1 MVPKTQEDLK
11 FSSGQEIS
19 SKLGGYERKKADL
32 KSQRH
37 SCLPLASTQSPALI
51 HCHTLLSNFSLR
63 LCRRSHPTFATPRV
77 RISQAMH
84 TKEEQGAIEHS
95 QHIRRLKH
103 YDLASHQEE
112 GQHIVPQ
119 RISQPASA
127 RTTIDE
133 ELAVVLHPSGAFQR
147 RQLRQGWL

>member
-1 MVPKTQEDLK
+1 MELEQEMDGLLEK
-11 FSSGQEIS
+11 V
-19 SKLGGYERKKADL
+19 
-32 KSQRH
+32 KSH
-37 SCLPLASTQSPALI
+37 ITI
-51 HCHTLLSNFSLR
+51 
-63 LCRRSHPTFATPRV
+63 
-77 RISQAMH
+77 IEH

-119 RISQPASA
+119 RISQPTSA
-127 RTTIDE
+127 GTTIDE